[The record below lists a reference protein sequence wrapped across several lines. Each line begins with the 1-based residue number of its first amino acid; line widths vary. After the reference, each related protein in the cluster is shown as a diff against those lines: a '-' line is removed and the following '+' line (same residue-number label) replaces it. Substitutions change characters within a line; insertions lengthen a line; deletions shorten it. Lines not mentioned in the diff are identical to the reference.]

1 MERCKQCESPI
12 AKSDVNCVNCG
23 ELAHGP
29 VKSKRDFR
37 QHFGKIVTGL
47 FILSA
52 ALTVVALFTNY
63 VGSFITLLATTVV
76 LLMVKKS
83 ADEMSS
89 SQQ

>member
-1 MERCKQCESPI
+1 MQRCKQCESPL
-12 AKSDVNCVNCG
+12 AKTDAACVHCG
-23 ELAHGP
+23 QLVEP
-29 VKSKRDFR
+29 PKSKPDFR
-37 QHFGKIVTGL
+37 KKFGKLVTVL

-63 VGSFITLLATTVV
+63 VGSFITLLGATIV

>member
-1 MERCKQCESPI
+1 M
-12 AKSDVNCVNCG
+12 AKTDTACLNCG
-23 ELAHGP
+23 AP
-29 VKSKRDFR
+29 AVAVKSKTGLRR
-37 QHFGKIVTGL
+37 HFGKVVTGL

-63 VGSFITLLATTVV
+63 VGSFITLLAATIA

-89 SQQ
+89 SEQ

>member
-1 MERCKQCESPI
+1 MQRCKQCESPL
-12 AKSDVNCVNCG
+12 AKTDTNCVHCG
-23 ELAHGP
+23 ELVNP
-29 VKSKRDFR
+29 VKPKNNLRGK
-37 QHFGKIVTGL
+37 FGSIVTVL

-52 ALTVVALFTNY
+52 VLSVVALFTNY
-63 VGSFITLLATTVV
+63 VGSFVTCLAVTIV

>member
-1 MERCKQCESPI
+1 MQRCKQCESPI

-23 ELAHGP
+23 DLVGP
-29 VKSKRDFR
+29 VKPKTDFR
-37 QHFGKIVTGL
+37 KHFGKIVTVL

-63 VGSFITLLATTVV
+63 VGSFITLLAATIA

>member
-1 MERCKQCESPI
+1 M

-23 ELAHGP
+23 ELVNCAGEIQDQLPPALWQDRH
-29 VKSKRDFR
+29 
-37 QHFGKIVTGL
+37 GL

-52 ALTVVALFTNY
+52 GLTVVALFTNY
-63 VGSFITLLATTVV
+63 VGSFITLLAATIA

>member
-1 MERCKQCESPI
+1 MQRCKQCESAL
-12 AKSDVNCVNCG
+12 AKSDVACVHCG
-23 ELAHGP
+23 ELVNP
-29 VKSKRDFR
+29 VKPKTNMRGK
-37 QHFGKIVTGL
+37 FGKLVTVL

-52 ALTVVALFTNY
+52 VLSVVALFTNY
-63 VGSFITLLATTVV
+63 VGSFVTCLAVTIV

>member
-1 MERCKQCESPI
+1 MQRCKQCESAL
-12 AKSDVNCVNCG
+12 AKSDVACVHCG
-23 ELAHGP
+23 ELVNP
-29 VKSKRDFR
+29 VKPKANMRGK
-37 QHFGKIVTGL
+37 FGKLVTVL

-52 ALTVVALFTNY
+52 VLSLVALFTNY
-63 VGSFITLLATTVV
+63 VGSFVTCVAVTIV

>member
-1 MERCKQCESPI
+1 MQRFKQCDSPL
-12 AKSDVNCVNCG
+12 AKIDVNCINCG
-23 ELAHGP
+23 ELVNV
-29 VKSKRDFR
+29 VKSTSNFKQR
-37 QHFGKIVTGL
+37 FGTLVTIL
-47 FILSA
+47 FIISA

-63 VGSFITLLATTVV
+63 VGSFITCLAVTIV